1 MGRFLGIRWDCGNRT
16 GIPEFL
22 QAPRRRPPGGGIIRD
37 PEAAITVEC
46 GAVLVGKV
54 AGDQLG
60 QQVKQREQP
69 RIQGASA
76 RRLVPVGMGWRAG
89 VRCRFGAARG
99 IQGRGPPTWP
109 RGPGHNIFK
118 NGRSYERLG
127 AIDGPWG
134 RGGWSET
141 SGLRRLRLSPSR
153 LAGFEAGSSGE
164 SPTFSGAACR

>member
-16 GIPEFL
+16 GIPELL
-22 QAPRRRPPGGGIIRD
+22 QAPRWRPRGGMIRD

-54 AGDQLG
+54 PSDHLG

-69 RIQGASA
+69 RIQGAGA

-99 IQGRGPPTWP
+99 IQGRGPPT
-109 RGPGHNIFK
+109 
-118 NGRSYERLG
+118 
-127 AIDGPWG
+127 
-134 RGGWSET
+134 
-141 SGLRRLRLSPSR
+141 
-153 LAGFEAGSSGE
+153 
-164 SPTFSGAACR
+164 